1 MPSIFTQ
8 IKSFTKAVIKWAA
21 SGFSTSK
28 RLQKKRMIICRA
40 CDDFNSEE
48 VRCMDCGCKLL
59 YKTLMRTESCP
70 QNKW

>member
-8 IKSFTKAVIKWAA
+8 IKSFTKAIIKWAA

-28 RLQKKRMIICRA
+28 RLQRKRVKICRS
-40 CDDFNSEE
+40 CEYFNKEE
-48 VRCMDCGCKLL
+48 VRCNDCGCYLL
-59 YKTLMRTESCP
+59 LKTLMKTQSCP